1 MKKKL
6 INKSK
11 NKTEMELNLLT
22 ILASISSKLIAIL
35 GTLYGWAI
43 SIIVGL
49 LAYFAGLK
57 ILFIILAAILFADL
71 IFGIWSAKVQNKHL
85 TSSKLRGTLIKG
97 MVYGVIICLT
107 YAVELSIGIGISIA
121 YKVLFALA
129 SLVELYSVT
138 ANLLIIKPDMPFLKF
153 FVGLVSGEIAQKLGI
168 TKAEVE
174 NTLNNRTTTGGT
186 SNDNNN

>member
-1 MKKKL
+1 MKEKKL

-35 GTLYGWAI
+35 GTLYGWAAG
-43 SIIVGL
+43 IIVGL

-71 IFGIWSAKVQNKHL
+71 IFGIWSAKVQNKHI
-85 TSSKLRGTLIKG
+85 TSSKLRGTLIKA

-107 YAVELSIGIGISIA
+107 FAIELAIGIAIA
-121 YKVLFALA
+121 YKLLFALA